1 MARELRH
8 GPARAREHRGCSE
21 RAVVVGSFRRPNHG
35 PPCVQVPD
43 ERPLTRWL
51 PSYRYLAGVMS
62 TCAVYVTACVPITAP
77 EQFVSFLAGI
87 FAFNGTEN
95 DPPNSLSGSFTV
107 SANVTITVVLAVSST
122 ALPFAGET
130 RKSYDCPFEHTA
142 VMGTD
147 VGAETGSAAATTAEL
162 PTKITARLS
171 TVTLQRNLVT
181 CCPPSSVRPSDG
193 RFPV

>member
-1 MARELRH
+1 
-8 GPARAREHRGCSE
+8 
-21 RAVVVGSFRRPNHG
+21 
-35 PPCVQVPD
+35 
-43 ERPLTRWL
+43 
-51 PSYRYLAGVMS
+51 MS
-62 TCAVYVTACVPITAP
+62 TCAVYVTACVPMTVP

-107 SANVTITVVLAVSST
+107 SENVTITVVLAVSST

-171 TVTLQRNLVT
+171 TVTLQRNLVM

-193 RFPV
+193 TLPCHASASQRSVTWPVDTTLRKSLKPVSGSNTDTTTTRPV